1 MAERSLIFPRAEYER
16 RIAALQSRMAAAGQD
31 ALLLTTAADVFYVTG
46 FLTRFWESPA
56 RPWYMVIPA
65 TGAPVAV
72 IPAIGAD
79 LMGRCWIEDI
89 RVWPAPDPRDDG
101 VSLLAQTLSDL
112 VPEGGAIAVPM
123 GLETQLRAPLADF
136 VCVQR
141 RIGDRKIVDGTD
153 TLQRVREVKSDLEV
167 AAIRESCA
175 IAGRV
180 FDRVP
185 EFARAGVPL
194 SQVFR
199 DFQIAL
205 LQEGADWVS
214 YVAGGAG
221 PGGYGDVISPA
232 DDRPLQAGDVLMLD
246 TGAVRNGYFCD
257 FDRNYS
263 VGPPDAETAK
273 AQEALWQATEV
284 AIKELRPGMRACDV
298 HTVLADALTDHGTQ
312 PLGGRLGHGLG
323 VTLTEWPSFTQL
335 DETELVAGMVLT
347 LEPGGEIAPGRCLV
361 HEENILLTD
370 HGAELL
376 SPRAP
381 RLLPELS
388 T

>member
-1 MAERSLIFPRAEYER
+1 MAERSLIFPRTEYER
-16 RIAALQSRMAAAGQD
+16 RIAALQTRMTAAGQD

-65 TGAPVAV
+65 NGTPVAV

-136 VCVQR
+136 ACVQR

-284 AIKELRPGMRACDV
+284 AINELSPGMRACDV
-298 HTVLADALTDHGTQ
+298 HTVLADALTDHGAQ

-347 LEPGGEIAPGRCLV
+347 LEPGVEIAPGRCLV

-370 HGAELL
+370 SGAKLL

-381 RLLPELS
+381 SLLPELS

>member
-1 MAERSLIFPRAEYER
+1 
-16 RIAALQSRMAAAGQD
+16 
-31 ALLLTTAADVFYVTG
+31 
-46 FLTRFWESPA
+46 
-56 RPWYMVIPA
+56 
-65 TGAPVAV
+65 
-72 IPAIGAD
+72 
-79 LMGRCWIEDI
+79 
-89 RVWPAPDPRDDG
+89 
-101 VSLLAQTLSDL
+101 
-112 VPEGGAIAVPM
+112 
-123 GLETQLRAPLADF
+123 
-136 VCVQR
+136 
-141 RIGDRKIVDGTD
+141 
-153 TLQRVREVKSDLEV
+153 
-167 AAIRESCA
+167 
-175 IAGRV
+175 
-180 FDRVP
+180 
-185 EFARAGVPL
+185 
-194 SQVFR
+194 
-199 DFQIAL
+199 
-205 LQEGADWVS
+205 
-214 YVAGGAG
+214 
-221 PGGYGDVISPA
+221 VISPA

-263 VGPPDAETAK
+263 VGPTDAETAK

-298 HTVLADALTDHGTQ
+298 HTVLADALTDHGAQ

-347 LEPGGEIAPGRCLV
+347 LEPGVEIAPGRCLV

-370 HGAELL
+370 YGAELL